1 MISLNTMMD
10 WIISSDMRG
19 DRLDILLS
27 SVIGYVLGSAT
38 VLFTM
43 YLLSDKDEPVTSE
56 YITFEDEPEM
66 SPEDKRWLEEMQ
78 ELWNY
83 TAKGGEMIG
92 NKEDSRTDL

>member
-1 MISLNTMMD
+1 MVL
-10 WIISSDMRG
+10 RG

-27 SVIGYVLGSAT
+27 SVIGYVLGSVT

-43 YLLSDKDEPVTSE
+43 YVLSDKDEPVVEDSVA
-56 YITFEDEPEM
+56 FNDEPEM
-66 SPEDKRWLEEMQ
+66 SPEDKRWLEEIQ

-92 NKEDSRTDL
+92 NKEDSRADL